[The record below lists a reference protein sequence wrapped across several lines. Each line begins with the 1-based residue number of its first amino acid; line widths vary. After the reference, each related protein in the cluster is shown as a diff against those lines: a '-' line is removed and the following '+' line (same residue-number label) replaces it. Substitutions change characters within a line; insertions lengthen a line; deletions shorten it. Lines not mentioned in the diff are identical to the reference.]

1 MKTKENA
8 FCKLYKREI
17 VLSNMGERA
26 LTSHPNGR
34 KHQTK
39 VMDIEMARNF
49 FKPKTT
55 SAEVKKQSEYL
66 TRLFRP
72 KG

>member
-1 MKTKENA
+1 
-8 FCKLYKREI
+8 
-17 VLSNMGERA
+17 MGEGA
-26 LTSHPNGR
+26 LTSHANEK
-34 KHQTK
+34 KHYTK
-39 VMDIEMARNF
+39 VMDLEMARNF